1 MNPKDMP
8 LQPPAPKRVPK
19 QQLSL
24 KAAMAFANKAPGHQA
39 PKPLMNPMDEF
50 PLAPS
55 GGQQDMEAY
64 LLELQAD
71 IINREE
77 LLNQREKKF
86 SARELELNERT
97 GPARGAHSKSSKRPP
112 AGRMMSRRMPA
123 EAEAALAALKQDTG
137 RAGGFAQRRPRDAP
151 RSARPTSN
159 SARTTLVE
167 QSMMLTERE
176 ARVEQS
182 EEDFATQ
189 TKSINSSPAATE
201 TDSAQAS

>member
-55 GGQQDMEAY
+55 GGQQEMEAY

-97 GPARGAHSKSSKRPP
+97 ALLEARTQIIVSSTS
-112 AGRMMSRRMPA
+112 GQDESTNSS
-123 EAEAALAALKQDTG
+123 EAKAALAGLKMTLD
-137 RAGGFAQRRPRDAP
+137 AQ
-151 RSARPTSN
+151 
-159 SARTTLVE
+159 
-167 QSMMLTERE
+167 E
-176 ARVEQS
+176 A
-182 EEDFATQ
+182 
-189 TKSINSSPAATE
+189 
-201 TDSAQAS
+201 